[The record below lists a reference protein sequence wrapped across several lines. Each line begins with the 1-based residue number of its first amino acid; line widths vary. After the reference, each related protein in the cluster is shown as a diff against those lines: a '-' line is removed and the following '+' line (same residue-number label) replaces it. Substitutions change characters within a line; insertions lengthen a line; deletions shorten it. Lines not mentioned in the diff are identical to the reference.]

1 MGLQMSP
8 TSGSGAV
15 AQRLKQGICTAA
27 LTEILSTWD
36 GKNLQERGIPTQALV
51 NVYDKWGHGGY
62 GMILTGNIQV
72 SPAGRQTPLAVNAH
86 PFSVSDIQLKGN
98 PPLQLYGTPIALT
111 EEQIKTEVVD
121 RFVFAAKYAHKHGFD
136 GVQLHSAHGYLLS
149 SFLSPTTN
157 NRTDK
162 YGGSVENRFRVVR
175 EVYEAIRKEI
185 PPTTGF
191 IVGIKVNSVEFQ
203 DKGLGVEDAKAIGA
217 MIEACGFDFVELSG
231 GTLEKLAFAHLRE
244 STKRRE
250 AFFLEFAQQ
259 VRECCGL
266 FFQFSPYE
274 LGGFRTAPAM
284 VLAVRDGSTDGIGL
298 GRPATAEPDEVRHF
312 KEAVNEYFKGAAELA
327 ARNEPVY
334 KPMKYKNVV
343 S

>member
-1 MGLQMSP
+1 MDEF
-8 TSGSGAV
+8 
-15 AQRLKQGICTAA
+15 R
-27 LTEILSTWD
+27 
-36 GKNLQERGIPTQALV
+36 R
-51 NVYDKWGHGGY
+51 
-62 GMILTGNIQV
+62 
-72 SPAGRQTPLAVNAH
+72 AGRQTPLAVNAH

-259 VRECCGL
+259 IRPSFKDTVVYL
-266 FFQFSPYE
+266 T
-274 LGGFRTAPAM
+274 GGFRTAPAM

-298 GRPATAEPDEVRHF
+298 GRPATAEPDLPAKILRGECYSAPDTKLDQNDFILTLVACSTQMEQMSRRPASELKSVCDDIADLSDPDEVRHF